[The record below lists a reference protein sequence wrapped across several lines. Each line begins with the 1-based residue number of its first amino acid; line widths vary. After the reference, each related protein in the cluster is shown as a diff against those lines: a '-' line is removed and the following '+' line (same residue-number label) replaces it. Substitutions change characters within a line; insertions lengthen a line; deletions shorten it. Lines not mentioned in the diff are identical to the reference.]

1 MEQNTLQ
8 TQENSV
14 TAIRN
19 LQTYLRQISYFDP
32 NITPPPIDGIFGSD
46 TRQSLSDFQRL
57 QGLPVTGV
65 ADRRT
70 WDELYAAYRFSLS
83 QNTIPRRVAFFP
95 DLPKDYTLSPGSEH
109 FSVSVLQFML
119 RELEV
124 KYGSWGELTISGVF
138 DDPTVQAVRRFQ
150 MQNGLPESGT
160 VGRTTWNAVADQYN
174 SMFEGPQRE

>member
-1 MEQNTLQ
+1 MEEYTPQ
-8 TQENSV
+8 TQENNV

-46 TRQSLSDFQRL
+46 TRQSLSDFQRS
-57 QGLPVTGV
+57 QGLPVTGI

-83 QNTIPRRVAFFP
+83 QNTVPRRVAFFP
-95 DLPKDYTLSPGSEH
+95 DLPKDYTLSPGSNH

-124 KYGSWGELTISGVF
+124 RYGSWESLEISGIF
-138 DDPTVQAVRRFQ
+138 DEPTAQAVRRFQ
-150 MQNGLPESGT
+150 VQNRLPESGT
-160 VGRTTWNAVADQYN
+160 VGRITWNAVADQYN
-174 SMFEGPQRE
+174 SMFEGSFRE

>member
-8 TQENSV
+8 AQENNT

-32 NITPPPIDGIFGSD
+32 NITPPPIDGIFDSV
-46 TRQSLSDFQRL
+46 TRQSVSDFQHS

-83 QNTIPRRVAFFP
+83 QNSIPRRVAFFP
-95 DLPKDYTLSPGSEH
+95 DLPKNYTLYPGCNN
-109 FSVSVLQFML
+109 FTVSALQYML

-124 KYGSWGELTISGVF
+124 RYGSWEPVGITGIF
-138 DDPTVQAVRRFQ
+138 DEATEQAVRTFQ
-150 MQNGLPESGT
+150 LQNRLPESGT
-160 VGRTTWNAVADQYN
+160 VNRTTWNAVADQYN
-174 SMFEGPQRE
+174 TMFEGAQRE

>member
-1 MEQNTLQ
+1 MEQNILQ
-8 TQENSV
+8 AQENNT

-32 NITPPPIDGIFGSD
+32 NITPPPIDGIFDSV
-46 TRQSLSDFQRL
+46 TRQAVSEFQYS

-83 QNTIPRRVAFFP
+83 QNSIPRRVAFFP
-95 DLPKDYTLSPGSEH
+95 DLPKNYTLSPGCDN
-109 FSVSVLQFML
+109 FTVSALQYML

-124 KYGSWGELTISGVF
+124 RYGSWEPVEITGVF
-138 DDPTVQAVRRFQ
+138 DEKTELAVRAFQ
-150 MQNGLPESGT
+150 AQNGLPDSGT
-160 VGRTTWNAVADQYN
+160 VDRMIWNAVADQYN
-174 SMFEGPQRE
+174 SMFEGIQRE